1 MEIEQ
6 SGPIIAHCCR
16 NHGMR
21 PIISRYFIPIK
32 RVEMIEMHFGTQHS
46 LWEPPRIQDGRQ
58 NRNLDTSFE
67 LLLFVYNATTYDISL
82 SGWFYQGL
90 FTSHLV
96 NVKTFAKA
104 KSSWSNTTSLLLSGC
119 YDERIERMN

>member
-32 RVEMIEMHFGTQHS
+32 RIEMIEMHFGTQHR
-46 LWEPPRIQDGRQ
+46 LWEPPKIQDG
-58 NRNLDTSFE
+58 
-67 LLLFVYNATTYDISL
+67 
-82 SGWFYQGL
+82 
-90 FTSHLV
+90 
-96 NVKTFAKA
+96 
-104 KSSWSNTTSLLLSGC
+104 
-119 YDERIERMN
+119 